1 MTQIE
6 TRKLGIEFER
16 RLQEMYPNSKYL
28 EKLTTDTIY
37 SMLNE
42 YQIKYVKQL
51 YVAQRQQK
59 LGEIGAEN
67 VDNVLGILY
76 STSQRSV
83 NEDTFDLPED
93 YWLYLSSTS
102 NADVRYKV
110 DDVDNDVILSN
121 QLVENKDVN
130 DVIPKYTNYAGII
143 RNPLILIQDNKCKI
157 VHDVYTT
164 INSVDLTYYRMP
176 NKFSVDAVCELPLS
190 AFDDL
195 ISGAIKLYVFE
206 YKFALALS
214 ASNSKYNKLKKGVDK
229 LAEDNKQ
236 EQQ

>member
-16 RLQEMYPNSKYL
+16 RLQEMYPNSKHL
-28 EKLTTDTIY
+28 EKLTSNTIY
-37 SMLNE
+37 SILNE

-51 YVAQRQQK
+51 YAAQRQQK
-59 LGEIGAEN
+59 LGEFGAEN
-67 VDNVLGILY
+67 IDNVLGMLY
-76 STSQRSV
+76 STSQRDV
-83 NEDTFDLPED
+83 QNDTFDLPEN

-102 NADVRYKV
+102 NADVRYNV
-110 DDVDNDVILSN
+110 DAADTGVILSN
-121 QLVENKDVN
+121 QLIENKDVN

-143 RNPLILIQDNKCKI
+143 RNPLVLIQDDKCRVI
-157 VHDVYTT
+157 HDVYTT
-164 INSVDLTYYRMP
+164 INSVDLAYYRMP
-176 NKFSVDAVCELPLS
+176 NKFDVTTNCELPLS
-190 AFDDL
+190 AFDD
-195 ISGAIKLYVFE
+195 IVSGAIKLYVFE